1 MPIRI
6 APITLWPRCQPGVS
20 GKKKPRTQS
29 NQIIQKRIS
38 NTIILYFQFTLNLI
52 SSKRKGQ
59 SPSKE
64 SAPAKNDMSHHTEYA
79 PIIPC
84 QPPTHKR
91 FRNLKGLKFGRLFVR
106 EFAGKRI
113 NINGATYCVWNCS
126 CDCGGQSYVPASAL
140 TNGNTRSCGC
150 LKVELDFKRSITH
163 GLCRSP
169 EYGVWMNMNQR
180 CKNQLN
186 VAWKNYGGRGI
197 TVCERWNN
205 FALFYADM
213 GPRPTPKH
221 TLERLDNDAGYG
233 PENCSWETRTVQN
246 NNSRN
251 NRLLTIDG
259 KTMNVSEWARH
270 AGLRVG
276 LIRARLNY
284 GWSDER
290 AVKEPKGKYR

>member
-1 MPIRI
+1 
-6 APITLWPRCQPGVS
+6 
-20 GKKKPRTQS
+20 
-29 NQIIQKRIS
+29 
-38 NTIILYFQFTLNLI
+38 
-52 SSKRKGQ
+52 
-59 SPSKE
+59 
-64 SAPAKNDMSHHTEYA
+64 
-79 PIIPC
+79 
-84 QPPTHKR
+84 
-91 FRNLKGLKFGRLFVR
+91 
-106 EFAGKRI
+106 
-113 NINGATYCVWNCS
+113 
-126 CDCGGQSYVPASAL
+126 
-140 TNGNTRSCGC
+140 
-150 LKVELDFKRSITH
+150 
-163 GLCRSP
+163 
-169 EYGVWMNMNQR
+169 MNMNQR